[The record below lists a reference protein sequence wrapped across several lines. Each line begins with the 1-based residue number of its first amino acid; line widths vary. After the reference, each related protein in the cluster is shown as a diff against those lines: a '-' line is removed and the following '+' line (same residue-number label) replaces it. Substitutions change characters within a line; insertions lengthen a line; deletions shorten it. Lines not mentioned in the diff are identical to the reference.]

1 MFRVMVTLSDESA
14 RAISPEQ
21 LKSKMSST
29 GFAFRGYN
37 VTNLGRTP
45 ELLDHHMYRSVVE
58 RHLRDAGEVC
68 ENVTSRPVDLVSQV
82 RSRTETSAT
91 RYPEAVALICAT
103 EMAQLSLLE
112 KFFGIQY
119 QHTSLAFG
127 FSLGEIVALAAG
139 GLFDWRVG
147 MRVPLELAEDCAAL
161 AHDVSMGVLFSR
173 DAVIPME
180 DVLRLCLRI
189 NKENDGLIGISSQL
203 APNAFLLLGQ
213 GSTVDRFKARMHTQ
227 LSRTVN
233 LRKNTDTWPP
243 LHTAIVRLKYI
254 PDRSAN
260 LLHTLEGGFM
270 APSVTTLSMVTGK
283 ASYNDY
289 NARDLLRQWTDH
301 PQLLW
306 DVVYETLWM
315 GAQTMIHVGPAPNII
330 PSTFQRLSDN
340 VKMQIKAN
348 FGVWTLSEV
357 VRRQWLQTALP
368 NRTALLRAP
377 FVRHVMLEDWLL
389 AHAPG

>member
-1 MFRVMVTLSDESA
+1 MPTPIDQPAEL
-14 RAISPEQ
+14 ITPEQ
-21 LKSKMSST
+21 LKSRMSSA

-45 ELLDHHMYRSVVE
+45 ELLEHQVYGSIVE
-58 RHLRDAGEVC
+58 RYLREAGEVC
-68 ENVTSRPVDLVSQV
+68 EAVTSRPVDLPAQV
-82 RSRTETSAT
+82 RSRTETSVL
-91 RYPEAVALICAT
+91 RYPEAVALIFAS

-112 KFFGIQY
+112 KFFGISY
-119 QHTSLAFG
+119 NHTKLAFG

-139 GLFDWRVG
+139 GVFDWRVG

-161 AHDVSMGVLFSR
+161 AHDVHMGVLFSR
-173 DAVIPME
+173 GAVIAIE
-180 DVLRLCLRI
+180 DVLRLCIRI
-189 NKENDGLIGISSQL
+189 NNENDGIIGISSQL

-213 GSTVDRFKARMHTQ
+213 GSTIDRFKARMHTQ
-227 LSRTVN
+227 LSRTVH
-233 LRKNTDTWPP
+233 LRKNNDTWPP
-243 LHTAIVRLKYI
+243 LHTPIVRLKYI
-254 PDRSAN
+254 ADRSAN

-270 APSVTTLSMVTGK
+270 APSVTTLSLVTGK

-289 NARDLLRQWTDH
+289 NARDLLRNWTDH

-306 DVVYETLWM
+306 DVVYESLWM
-315 GAQTMIHVGPAPNII
+315 GVQTIVHVGPGPNII

-340 VKMQIKAN
+340 VRTQIKAN

-357 VRRQWLQTALP
+357 VRRKWLQTVLP

-377 FVRHVMLEDWLL
+377 FVRHIMLEDWLL
-389 AHAPG
+389 DNTPD